1 MSAFDRSVEDL
12 GNIVHLEHVNLFVP
26 DQLRATQFYVSAMGL
41 TRDPYM
47 VTGVENMWI
56 NAGATQFHLPRGAAQ
71 HFRGTIGIVIP
82 GRQAL
87 LSRLGDQSQA
97 LASTSFAFEE
107 MADSV
112 EVHCPWGNRLHCF
125 EPDSDR
131 FGAIMLGIVELTFDV
146 REGTTEG
153 IARFYGDVFG
163 APASTVTG
171 ADGARC
177 ARVRVGVGQTLVFR
191 ESAAQPAHY
200 DGHHIQIYVAD
211 FSGPHRRL
219 QELGLVSEESNQ
231 HQFRF
236 VDITDPQTGAPC
248 FRIEH
253 EVRSVTHPMFRRP
266 LVNRNPRQGPR
277 NYRQGCDAFVPP
289 L

>member
-1 MSAFDRSVEDL
+1 MSAFDRSTEDL

-56 NAGATQFHLPRGAAQ
+56 NAGTTQFHLPHGAAQ

-87 LSRLGDQSQA
+87 LGRLGDQSKA
-97 LASTSFAFEE
+97 LADTSFAFEE
-107 MADSV
+107 IGDSV

-125 EPDSDR
+125 EPDPDR
-131 FGAIMLGIVELTFDV
+131 FGAIALGIVELTFDV
-146 REGTTEG
+146 PQGTAEG
-153 IARFYGDVFG
+153 IARFYGDVFA
-163 APASTVTG
+163 APARTVTG

-191 ESAAQPAHY
+191 ESGAKPAPY

-219 QELGLVSEESNQ
+219 QELGLVSEESSQ

-236 VDITDPQTGAPC
+236 VDISDPQTGAPC
-248 FRIEH
+248 FSIEH

-266 LVNRNPRQGPR
+266 LVNRNPRQGAR